1 MLTIEHV
8 KSVDRPTRPSG
19 VNWGDIATRVLAG
32 EVLDRATG
40 IAVLQSADEELLSL
54 LAAAFEVRR
63 AYFGNKVQLY
73 YLKNIKSGL
82 CPEDCHYCSQSKLS
96 KAPVAK
102 YPMLSYDEI
111 VDGALRA
118 AENRASTYCIVASGR
133 GPTEREVD
141 HVVDAVKKI
150 KETVD
155 IRVCACLGILK
166 EGQAARLK
174 EAGVDRYNH
183 NLNTSED
190 YHGEMC
196 TTHTF
201 DDRVR
206 TNREVREAG
215 ISTCSGGLIGMGES
229 DDDVVS
235 LAFALRELGAESIPV
250 NFLIPFEGTPF
261 GHVRAL
267 NPRYCLK
274 VLCLFRFANPSRE
287 IRIAGGR
294 EVHLRSLQ
302 PMGLY
307 PANSIFVSDYLTS
320 KGQAAADDFR
330 MLEDLGFEIAGAPA
344 HPSALT
350 ALPREERAN
359 PAEES

>member
-1 MLTIEHV
+1 M
-8 KSVDRPTRPSG
+8 
-19 VNWGDIATRVLAG
+19 
-32 EVLDRATG
+32 
-40 IAVLQSADEELLSL
+40 LQSSDDELLSL
-54 LAAAFEVRR
+54 LAAAYEVRR
-63 AYFGNKVQLY
+63 TYFGNRVQLY
-73 YLKNIKSGL
+73 YLMNIKSGL

-96 KAPVAK
+96 QAPIPR
-102 YPMLSYDEI
+102 YPMLSYDDI
-111 VDGALRA
+111 VAGALRA
-118 AENRASTYCIVASGR
+118 AENQACTYCIVASGR
-133 GPTEREVD
+133 GPTDREVD
-141 HVVDAVKKI
+141 HVVNAVKKI

-166 EGQAARLK
+166 DGQADRLK
-174 EAGVDRYNH
+174 AAGVDRYNH

-201 DDRVR
+201 EDRVR
-206 TNREVREAG
+206 TNREVHNAG

-235 LAFALRELGAESIPV
+235 LAFALRDLDIDSIPV
-250 NFLIPFEGTPF
+250 NFLIPFEDTPF
-261 GHVRAL
+261 GGMRHL

-274 VLCLFRFANPSRE
+274 VLSMFRFANPSRE

-307 PANSIFVSDYLTS
+307 AANSIFVSDYLTS
-320 KGQAAADDFR
+320 KGQEASDDFR
-330 MLEDLGFEIAGAPA
+330 MLEDLGFEVVKPA
-344 HPSALT
+344 VVHAT
-350 ALPREERAN
+350 
-359 PAEES
+359 PAD

>member
-1 MLTIEHV
+1 MLTIDRVE
-8 KSVDRPTRPSG
+8 SVPRITKPSG
-19 VNWGDIATRVLAG
+19 LDWGDVARQVLAG
-32 EVLDRATG
+32 NPIDRATG
-40 IAVLQSADEELLSL
+40 VAMLQSSDEELLSL
-54 LAAAFEVRR
+54 LAAAYEIRR
-63 AYFGNKVQLY
+63 TYFGNKVQLY
-73 YLKNIKSGL
+73 YLMNIKSGL
-82 CPEDCHYCSQSKLS
+82 CPEDCHYCSQSKIS
-96 KAPVAK
+96 KAPIPK

-111 VDGALRA
+111 LAGAQRA
-118 AENRASTYCIVASGR
+118 AENKACTYCIVASGR

-141 HVVDAVKKI
+141 HVVEAVKKI
-150 KETVD
+150 KETLD

-166 EGQAARLK
+166 DGQAARLK
-174 EAGVDRYNH
+174 AAGVDRYNH

-190 YHGEMC
+190 YHAEMC

-206 TNREVREAG
+206 TNREVQEAG
-215 ISTCSGGLIGMGES
+215 ISSCSGGLVGMGES

-235 LAFALRELGAESIPV
+235 LAFALRDLEIESIPV

-261 GHVRAL
+261 GDMRHL

-274 VLCLFRFANPSRE
+274 VLSLFRFANPSRE

-320 KGQAAADDFR
+320 KGQAADDDFR
-330 MLEDLGFEIAGAPA
+330 MLEDLGFEIVGKN
-344 HPSALT
+344 T
-350 ALPREERAN
+350 QE
-359 PAEES
+359 